1 MVALFTFPCL
11 WITLLLPPMETDFK
25 DKQTIHLESFADG
38 VRRVMD
44 SEPPILVREDPPE
57 EAEADFF
64 VEWQLTPSD
73 ISS

>member
-11 WITLLLPPMETDFK
+11 WITLLLPPMETDLK
-25 DKQTIHLESFADG
+25 DKETVHLESFAVG
-38 VRRVMD
+38 VVD
-44 SEPPILVREDPPE
+44 LEPPILKENPPE

-64 VEWQLTPSD
+64 VEWQLTTSD